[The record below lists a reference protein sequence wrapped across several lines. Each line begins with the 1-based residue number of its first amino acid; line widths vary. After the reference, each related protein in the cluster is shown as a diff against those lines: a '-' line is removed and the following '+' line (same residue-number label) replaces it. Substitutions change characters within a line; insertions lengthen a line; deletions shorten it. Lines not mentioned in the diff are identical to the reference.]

1 MTKMRNIIA
10 LVLLAVYSIV
20 FAHNVIPHHHH
31 AEHSVH
37 GADLLC
43 VHASDQ
49 LHDHHHGGSHH
60 HYHHHQDET
69 KAHVQHSHP
78 DDTQSHCHFEVKPVL
93 SKIVDVSANYLI
105 IEAQSLPIPLME
117 EVTFAYVYYPQKLL
131 QCYNFA
137 VPLRA
142 PPGFSYDQ
150 I

>member
-1 MTKMRNIIA
+1 MTKMRNIA
-10 LVLLAVYSIV
+10 AFVLLAVYSIV

-31 AEHSVH
+31 AEHSAQ

-43 VHASDQ
+43 VHAAGQ
-49 LHDHHHGGSHH
+49 QHDHHHSGSHH
-60 HYHHHQDET
+60 EH
-69 KAHVQHSHP
+69 AHP
-78 DDTQSHCHFEVKPVL
+78 DESTAHFQHAHSDDSQSHCHFEVKPVI

-105 IEAQSLPIPLME
+105 SEVQPLPVPLVE
-117 EVTFAYVYYPQKLL
+117 EVTFAYIYYPQKLL
-131 QCYNFA
+131 QSYNFA